1 MRFGDII
8 ILSEYPRKTLGR
20 LNYLI
25 WEGMDHEELRLLNAF
40 QEEEPQQWK
49 AKAAKSLANVHYNLG
64 KF

>member
-8 ILSEYPRKTLGR
+8 ILSEYPRKALGR

-40 QEEEPQQWK
+40 EDEEPQQ
-49 AKAAKSLANVHYNLG
+49 
-64 KF
+64 